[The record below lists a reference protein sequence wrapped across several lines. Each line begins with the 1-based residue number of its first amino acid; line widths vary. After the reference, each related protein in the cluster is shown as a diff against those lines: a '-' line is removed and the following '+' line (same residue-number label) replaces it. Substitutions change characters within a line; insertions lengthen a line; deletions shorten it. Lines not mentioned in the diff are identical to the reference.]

1 MQKPTLCIYTKLH
14 AHNVRESAL
23 YTHGHLLLP
32 CFEIIDCCEI
42 SQVSTSQKQALV
54 NAIKYVCNPT
64 LECSH
69 TSQREFAAAK
79 LQKYFD
85 VNKF

>member
-1 MQKPTLCIYTKLH
+1 MY
-14 AHNVRESAL
+14 
-23 YTHGHLLLP
+23 
-32 CFEIIDCCEI
+32 
-42 SQVSTSQKQALV
+42 
-54 NAIKYVCNPT
+54 AIPPGACM
-64 LECSH
+64 H

>member
-1 MQKPTLCIYTKLH
+1 MYVRVYRHPWAPTT
-14 AHNVRESAL
+14 AL
-23 YTHGHLLLP
+23 FSNIT
-32 CFEIIDCCEI
+32 FEI
-42 SQVSTSQKQALV
+42 SYVSRSQKQALV